1 MVDSKLRF
9 VLASRSPRRREL
21 LGLLV
26 PPEQV
31 DVVPPA
37 SPEEL
42 DFEGL
47 RTLPEL
53 HQRLLLI
60 ASHKA
65 DQVARQIGDRS
76 AQSVIVAAD
85 TTVIVSDPAT
95 GHPVALGQ
103 PPETANWSATV
114 RDWFERYYAGRWHV
128 VTTGLEVRVPRQQPR
143 HAVVETRVEF
153 RPDVQR
159 WLDWYLQTGESQ
171 GKAGGYALQGAGSL
185 FVARIEGSL
194 TNVVGLPLES
204 LAELLGIRPLG

>member
-1 MVDSKLRF
+1 MDSKLRF

-26 PPEQV
+26 PPDRI

-37 SPEEL
+37 SSEEL
-42 DFEGL
+42 DFAGL
-47 RTLPEL
+47 STLPEL
-53 HQRLLLI
+53 HERLLRI

-65 DQVARQIGDRS
+65 DQVTRQIGDRS
-76 AQSVIVAAD
+76 AQSVIIAAD

-95 GHPVALGQ
+95 GHPVSLGQ
-103 PPETANWSATV
+103 PPETVDWSATV

-128 VTTGLEVRVPRQQPR
+128 VSTGLEIRVPDQSPR

-159 WLDWYLQTGESQ
+159 WLDWYLQTGESL
-171 GKAGGYALQGAGSL
+171 GKAGGYALQGAGSV

-204 LAELLGIRPLG
+204 LAELLGVAPLG